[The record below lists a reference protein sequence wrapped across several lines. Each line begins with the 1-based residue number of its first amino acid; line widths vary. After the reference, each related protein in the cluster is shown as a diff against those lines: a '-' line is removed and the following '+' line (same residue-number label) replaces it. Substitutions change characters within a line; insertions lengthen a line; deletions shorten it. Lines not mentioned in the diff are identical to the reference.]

1 MTLSDISAT
10 ARFLTNSDST
20 SYTDAQLLININT
33 WYQKVVSMIF
43 ESQDES
49 DFDDARNTDYPIETT
64 PMAAGVRDY
73 PIPVSNAVLK
83 IKRVD
88 LTYDGTNWYRGRPID
103 DGSVTYD
110 MGANS
115 TITDQNFIKQNPRYD
130 VKYNAVFIYP
140 APVTADVTAGG
151 SIRIEWERN
160 VTPFTSGELTTG
172 TVVPGFDAPFHPML
186 AQGAAYDYAFA
197 RQLPQ
202 LAQLQQSLTDWEI
215 RLRQAYSRKVLD
227 RTFQLTDGY
236 DDGYGR

>member
-1 MTLSDISAT
+1 MTLSDIATT

-20 SYTDAQLLININT
+20 SYTDAQLLINTNT
-33 WYQKVVSMIF
+33 WYQKIVSMIF

-64 PMAAGVRDY
+64 PMVAAQRDY
-73 PIPVSNAVLK
+73 SIPVSNAVLK

-88 LTYDGTNWYRGRPID
+88 LTYDGTNWYRAYPID

-115 TITDQNFIKQNPRYD
+115 AITDQNFIKQNPRYD
-130 VKYNAVFIYP
+130 VKYNSVFIYP

-160 VTPFTSGELTTG
+160 VTPFTSAELTAG

-202 LAQLQQSLTDWEI
+202 LAQLQQSLQDWEV
-215 RLRQAYSRKVLD
+215 RLRQAYSRKLLD
-227 RTFQLTDGY
+227 RTFQLKSGY